1 VIVADTSV
9 LFEAWERGGRGDAGV
24 RERVEALVASE
35 ELVTTAVTVME
46 LLGGQ
51 TTHPERAAYLDALL
65 ARLAFVLPVSAEA
78 ARLGASVIRWRAK
91 RRLPV
96 PSQADG
102 LIIGTCLE
110 HGAPVMTLDWRH
122 FDGTPGLQLVA
133 VSRPH

>member
-9 LFEAWERGGRGDAGV
+9 LFEAWERADRGDASV
-24 RERVEALVASE
+24 RERVEALV
-35 ELVTTAVTVME
+35 
-46 LLGGQ
+46 
-51 TTHPERAAYLDALL
+51 
-65 ARLAFVLPVSAEA
+65 AFVLPVSAEA
-78 ARLGASVIRWRAK
+78 ARLGASVIRWRAR

-102 LIIGTCLE
+102 LIIGACLE